1 MVFRASM
8 DRTTRISTIVVTVL
22 FAALPVAG
30 LFMGIASGNW
40 ALAAVGCVLAVVYA
54 IVYVYRPTAYE
65 ITTHG
70 LLIHRPA
77 GVVKIASSRIRQVQ
91 PLEKAQVRFALRT
104 FGVGGLFGYFGSF
117 YTKSLGTMTWYLT
130 RFDALVLIETDR
142 EKLVLSPNDREA
154 FLRELLALSQYN

>member
-1 MVFRASM
+1 MVFKASM
-8 DRTTRISTIVVTVL
+8 DRSTRISTIVVTVL

-30 LFMGIASGNW
+30 LFMGITSGNW
-40 ALAAVGCVLAVVYA
+40 TLAAVGCLLLVVYG
-54 IVYVYRPTAYE
+54 IVYAYRPTAYE
-65 ITTHG
+65 ITAHG

-117 YTKSLGTMTWYLT
+117 YTKSLGSMTWYLT
-130 RFDALVLIETDR
+130 RLDALVLIETDR
-142 EKLVLSPNDREA
+142 EKLVLSPNDRDA
-154 FLRELLALSQYN
+154 FLQELSVLS